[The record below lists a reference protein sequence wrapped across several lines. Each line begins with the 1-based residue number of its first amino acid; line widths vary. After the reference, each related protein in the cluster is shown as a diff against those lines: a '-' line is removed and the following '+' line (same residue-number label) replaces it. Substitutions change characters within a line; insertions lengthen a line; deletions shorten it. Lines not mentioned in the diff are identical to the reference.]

1 MRIETIQP
9 TVLRLG
15 APMSTHASAHRSSA
29 HPSHTVRSILAFIAS
44 LVVTAAMLLA
54 PSTPAS
60 AATTCTAFGSITQ
73 GKYWIN
79 NNLWGQSSGSGWQCI
94 WDSYTSGN
102 TIGWGTN
109 WNWTGQANS
118 VKSYA
123 SSVLGWHWGWKNS
136 NTGLPV
142 QLSANRSV
150 STGWQFNV
158 SQSGTLNVAYDLW
171 AHTIPNPTYANNPSD
186 EIMVWL
192 YRAGGA
198 GPLGT
203 LQATVSIGGTNWD
216 LYRGNIGW
224 NVFSFVRQANTTSS
238 TLNLRDFL
246 NNLVSRGWMSSSKY
260 LTSVEAGTEVFHGN
274 GQINTTSYFTN
285 VG

>member
-1 MRIETIQP
+1 MTDDGSDYPPAIKETAMPIHATRTTGHVSRP
-9 TVLRLG
+9 LR
-15 APMSTHASAHRSSA
+15 R
-29 HPSHTVRSILAFIAS
+29 ILAAAAS
-44 LVVTAAMLLA
+44 LLVALATLLA
-54 PSTPAS
+54 PATPAN
-60 AATTCTAFGSITQ
+60 AANTCTAFGSVTQ

-94 WDSYTSGN
+94 WDNYTSGN

-109 WNWTGQANS
+109 WNWTGQQNS

-123 SSVLGWHWGWKNS
+123 SSVLGWHWGWVNS

-142 QLSANRSV
+142 QLSANRNVNTGWNFSV
-150 STGWQFNV
+150 SQT
-158 SQSGTLNVAYDLW
+158 GTLNVAYDLW
-171 AHTIPNPTYANNPSD
+171 AHTISNPTWQNNPTD

-203 LQATVSIGGTNWD
+203 YQATVNIAGTNWD

-224 NVFSFVRQANTTSS
+224 NVFSFVRQSNTTNS

-246 NNLVSRGWMSSSKY
+246 NNLVSRGWMSNSKY
-260 LTSVEAGTEVFHGN
+260 LTSVEAGTEVFHGS
-274 GQINTTSYFTN
+274 GQLNTNSYYTN